1 MDLLKLML
9 ERNPDKRISSNDALL
24 HPAFESVLSK
34 SPLIMRSLFN
44 NEALIRH
51 AKLVE

>member
-9 ERNPDKRISSNDALL
+9 ERNPDKRISSSDALL

-44 NEALIRH
+44 NEALLRH